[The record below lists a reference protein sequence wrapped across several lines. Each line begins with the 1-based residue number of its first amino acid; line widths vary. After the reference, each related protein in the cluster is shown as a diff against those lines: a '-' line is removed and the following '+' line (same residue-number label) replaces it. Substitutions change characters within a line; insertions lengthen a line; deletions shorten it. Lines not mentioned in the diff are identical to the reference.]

1 MLTTTISTGHAVY
14 HVVILRESSR
24 WVREKNKRNENQ
36 REKAFYDCKDERIIS
51 LLYFHLFFFF
61 FGCTHGMWKFL
72 GQEMNACHRTKP
84 SHSSDNVRSLM
95 RCIIKELLYFLLR
108 HLPFDIIKLY
118 PFLQ

>member
-61 FGCTHGMWKFL
+61 FLVHPWHVEVPGPGNERMP
-72 GQEMNACHRTKP
+72 QNQTKP
-84 SHSSDNVRSLM
+84 
-95 RCIIKELLYFLLR
+95 
-108 HLPFDIIKLY
+108 
-118 PFLQ
+118 QQ